1 MLRVVHILSSPGTQE
16 GNTPP
21 ASRNYR
27 QTLPSSL
34 LLLLYRSI
42 SSCSFGATIPNGLSK
57 PKLLS
62 KLTFLSATALC
73 ANVQTGQQHAATM
86 STTHGSSGNPI
97 RLRVFARLHASM
109 QQGPMLLYT
118 RRRRWQAVAVVL
130 ELHLRPQRRPQRRPR
145 PRPPIAQRGLRSKG
159 GQVS

>member
-34 LLLLYRSI
+34 FLLLYRSI

-109 QQGPMLLYT
+109 QQGPMLLKKKQAEEEG
-118 RRRRWQAVAVVL
+118 RRKKVEGRRK
-130 ELHLRPQRRPQRRPR
+130 EEGRKNPQTNNNKQQH
-145 PRPPIAQRGLRSKG
+145 A
-159 GQVS
+159 